1 MGKRIDGS
9 DTVDN
14 ATHLL
19 HRLQADGWVVKD
31 AGVQFGYGTVGN
43 KVNAKIPVQATVTIE
58 LVPGF
63 GS

>member
-1 MGKRIDGS
+1 MAKRIDGS

-31 AGVQFGYGTVGN
+31 AGVKFEYGTVGT
-43 KVNAKIPVQATVTIE
+43 KVNAKIPVRASVTIE
-58 LVPGF
+58 LVSGF